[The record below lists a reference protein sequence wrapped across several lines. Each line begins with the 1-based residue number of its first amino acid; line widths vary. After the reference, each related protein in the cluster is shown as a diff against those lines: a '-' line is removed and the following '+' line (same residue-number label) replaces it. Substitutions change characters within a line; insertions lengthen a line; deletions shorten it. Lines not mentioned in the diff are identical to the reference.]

1 MVKFKGIDT
10 RIRHHSIRLLGGAN
24 DFRHQV
30 SKKIFRKLDCQI
42 WIKKAKI
49 YEREQMPTKKSKD
62 IIMNSEIELKL
73 LKEIEELKKKVS
85 ILEGKDENQIP
96 TYKYS
101 KIRDTELKKLFEI
114 EKNLDK
120 QIFFNWFNNQI
131 EIVNEVEVFLN
142 DLIAENESL
151 VDTYSE
157 EDLKVNFIVPIL
169 NKIKFKSFDKK
180 VRDFYELPMRYAT
193 DQFILNG
200 TADFVVSEGLVESK
214 KPYFFIQ
221 EFKRHEEYGNPR
233 PQLLA
238 ELITAVE
245 LNDWQFIKGA
255 YIAGAHWHFAI
266 LEKLERHKYQY
277 FISQN
282 FDSTRIEDLKAIYR
296 NLLFVKNEILAM
308 VDT

>member
-1 MVKFKGIDT
+1 
-10 RIRHHSIRLLGGAN
+10 
-24 DFRHQV
+24 
-30 SKKIFRKLDCQI
+30 
-42 WIKKAKI
+42 
-49 YEREQMPTKKSKD
+49 
-62 IIMNSEIELKL
+62 MNSEIELKL
-73 LKEIEELKKKVS
+73 LKEIEELKKKVN

-120 QIFFNWFNNQI
+120 QIFFKWFNNQI

-151 VDTYSE
+151 VETYSE

-193 DQFILNG
+193 SQFILNG

-221 EFKRHEEYGNPR
+221 EFKRHEDYGNPR

-245 LNDWQFIKGA
+245 LNNWKFIKGA
-255 YIAGAHWHFAI
+255 YITGENWHFVI

-277 FISQN
+277 FISQQ
-282 FDSTRIEDLKAIYR
+282 FDSTRIEDLKAIYK

-308 VDT
+308 VDA

>member
-1 MVKFKGIDT
+1 
-10 RIRHHSIRLLGGAN
+10 
-24 DFRHQV
+24 
-30 SKKIFRKLDCQI
+30 
-42 WIKKAKI
+42 
-49 YEREQMPTKKSKD
+49 
-62 IIMNSEIELKL
+62 MNSEIELKL
-73 LKEIEELKKKVS
+73 LKEIEELRKEVNLLK
-85 ILEGKDENQIP
+85 GKDENKIP
-96 TYKYS
+96 TYQYS

-120 QIFFNWFNNQI
+120 QIFLKWFNNQI

-151 VDTYSE
+151 VETYSE

-180 VRDFYELPMRYAT
+180 VRDFYELSMTYKT
-193 DQFILNG
+193 SQFILNG
-200 TADFVVSEGLVESK
+200 TCDFVVSEGLVESK

-245 LNDWQFIKGA
+245 LNDWKFIKGA
-255 YIAGAHWHFAI
+255 YITGGHWHFAI

-282 FDSTRIEDLKAIYR
+282 FDSTKIEDLKAIYK